1 MTIQNPQSAQHS
13 LQEWL
18 DGSGHSA
25 ELIQAFRIFCKESQ
39 LPEKYGTAL
48 ENVLSRVESSSLF
61 TEESCSFS
69 KKDLANAL
77 SIWLEKVQQY
87 QAKEH
92 P

>member
-1 MTIQNPQSAQHS
+1 VSPQNPQSAQHS

-18 DGSGHSA
+18 DGSGNA
-25 ELIQAFRIFCKESQ
+25 ADLIQAFRVYCKDSQ
-39 LPEKYGTAL
+39 LPEKYDAAL

-87 QAKEH
+87 QSKEN